1 MLEKLDDP
9 KQAAILN
16 SAFMAFATYGFKKT
30 SMDDIAKGAGM
41 SRPAVYLH
49 YKNKQDIV
57 RSLTQAYYSKKADA
71 VAQALQMS
79 GSVPEVLN
87 RAIQAQS
94 DGMAEILS
102 SPHGVEMLDATK
114 SMATDIVEQ
123 GEATLTKL
131 YSDWLSQENG
141 KRRVNLP
148 DGPEE
153 TARTITAT
161 LKGIK
166 LTATNA
172 AEYTQRIAQLS
183 ALFGAGIEI
192 R

>member
-1 MLEKLDDP
+1 MIEDVDDP

-16 SAFMAFATYGFKKT
+16 SAFFAFASYGFRKT

-57 RSLTQAYYSKKADA
+57 RSLTRSYYEKKAHA
-71 VAQALQMS
+71 VAEALQAS
-79 GSVPEVLN
+79 GTVPDVLGQ
-87 RAIQAQS
+87 AIQAQS
-94 DGMAEILS
+94 EGMAQILS

-123 GEATLTKL
+123 GEMQLTQL
-131 YSDWLSQENG
+131 YANWLMQEQAAN
-141 KRRVNLP
+141 RACLP
-148 DGPEE
+148 DGAGE
-153 TARTITAT
+153 TARTITAA

-166 LTATNA
+166 LTATDA
-172 AEYTQRIAQLS
+172 QEYTQRITQL
-183 ALFGAGIEI
+183 ARLIGAGIKAG
-192 R
+192 